1 MEYARLETSDLKVSK
16 IGLGA
21 WQFGTEGWG
30 FGQDFTEQEALGWSL
45 SPEELARLDAASAG
59 LELSYF

>member
-16 IGLGA
+16 IGLGT
-21 WQFGTEGWG
+21 WPFGTEGWG
-30 FGQDFTEQEALGWSL
+30 FGQDFAEPEALGWSL
-45 SPEELARLDAASAG
+45 SPEEPARLNAASAG